1 MTHHEN
7 QILQSIYNNA
17 KNAMD
22 ILSLL
27 SEKSTDRGFCSDLSS
42 QWQEYR
48 KISDQVIVLLSDAH
62 TLPQEP
68 PFLERFLMLASLFTT
83 SAKQTPQL
91 AQLLISGSSQGITE
105 LKKKLNRNT
114 VSVPIQLLA
123 DQLIFL
129 EQSNMFLM
137 YRYL

>member
-7 QILQSIYNNA
+7 QILQLIYNNT

-27 SEKSTDRGFCSDLSS
+27 SEKSTDRGFCSDLTL
-42 QWQEYR
+42 QWQEYK
-48 KISDQVIVLLSDAH
+48 KISDHVIVLLSDAH
-62 TLPQEP
+62 ILPQEP
-68 PFLERFLMLASLFTT
+68 SFWEHVSILASLFAT
-83 SAKQTPQL
+83 STKQTPQL
-91 AQLLISGSSQGITE
+91 AQLLIYGSSQGITE
-105 LKKKLNRNT
+105 LKKELNHNT
-114 VSVPIQLLA
+114 VCAPIRLLA